1 MVVKIDKRL
10 YLLIPALLMY
20 VIFMIYPVMNGFSL
34 SMTEYAGVGEAKW
47 IGFENYK
54 EIFQDQRYIQVL
66 KNTLVY
72 GVVVVVFQNG
82 IGLVFA
88 AILNSLPVVRN
99 FLRTALLVP
108 SMLSL
113 VIAGYIWQYLYAP
126 IGGGLNEAL
135 VALGMDNLQQVWL
148 GDSSI
153 AIFSVAAVHVWMFV
167 GYSTAIFLAGY
178 AGISS
183 EIKDA
188 AKLDGVSAVKSFWHI
203 DIPLLAPA
211 ITVNLTLA
219 TIGTLKSFE
228 FPFIMTAGGPDYA
241 TMTLG
246 LQIFHLIFQD
256 FKYGMAAALSVVM
269 IGFVG
274 IITLVQNS
282 YLRAREDRI

>member
-1 MVVKIDKRL
+1 VKIDKRFYFL
-10 YLLIPALLMY
+10 VPALLVY
-20 VIFMIYPVMNGFSL
+20 VIFMIYPVLKGVSL
-34 SMTEYAGVGEAKW
+34 SLTEYAGVGEATW
-47 IGFENYK
+47 VGMENYQ
-54 EIFQDQRYIQVL
+54 EIFQDERYLKVL

-72 GVVVVVFQNG
+72 GIVVVVFQNG

-88 AILNSLPVVRN
+88 AILNSLPAVRDM
-99 FLRTALLVP
+99 FRTALLVP

-113 VIAGYIWQYLYAP
+113 VIAGYVWQYLYAP
-126 IGGGLNEAL
+126 MGGGLNEL
-135 VALGMDNLQQVWL
+135 LGALGLQSLQQVWL
-148 GDSSI
+148 GDSAI
-153 AIFSVAAVHVWMFV
+153 AIFSVAGVHVWMFV

-188 AKLDGVSAVKSFWHI
+188 ARIDGVSPLKSFFHI

-211 ITVNLTLA
+211 ITVNITLA

-228 FPFIMTAGGPDYA
+228 FPFIMTLGGPDYA

-246 LQIFHLIFQD
+246 LKIFTLIFQD

-269 IGFVG
+269 ILLVA
-274 IITLVQNS
+274 IITIVQNS

>member
-1 MVVKIDKRL
+1 
-10 YLLIPALLMY
+10 MY
-20 VIFMIYPVMNGFSL
+20 TVFMIYPVLKGFSL
-34 SMTEYAGVGEAKW
+34 SMTEYAGVGEATW
-47 IGFENYK
+47 IGLENYT
-54 EIFQDQRYIQVL
+54 EIFNDSRYLKVL
-66 KNTLVY
+66 RNTLVY
-72 GVVVVVFQNG
+72 GVTVVIFQNA

-88 AILNSLPVVRN
+88 AILNSLPAVRDM
-99 FLRTALLVP
+99 FRTALLVP

-113 VIAGYIWQYLYAP
+113 VIAGYVWQYLYAP
-126 IGGGLNEAL
+126 MGGGLNEL
-135 VALGMDNLQQVWL
+135 LHALGMQSLQQVWL
-148 GDSSI
+148 GDSAI
-153 AIFSVAAVHVWMFV
+153 AIFSVAAVHVWMFL

-188 AKLDGVSAVKSFWHI
+188 ARIDGVSPLKSFFHI

-211 ITVNLTLA
+211 ITVNITLA

-228 FPFIMTAGGPDYA
+228 FPFIMTGGGPDYA

-246 LQIFHLIFQD
+246 LKIFTLIFQD

-269 IGFVG
+269 IVLVAV
-274 IITLVQNS
+274 ITMIQNS